1 MDPMFTQSE
10 TRSLAG
16 VEVVYDPNCSG
27 PADADAAAT
36 ALGRFVAEVMLELAE
51 AAGSPVAA

>member
-1 MDPMFTQSE
+1 MSTHNSE

-16 VEVVYDPNCSG
+16 IEVVHDPEAPG
-27 PADADAAAT
+27 PADAAAAAT

-51 AAGSPVAA
+51 AAGSPAA